1 MGVSDKQ
8 RQGAPLPGLRAA
20 DLDRLALA
28 YVGRY
33 ATTARKLSD
42 YLSRKI
48 AQRGW
53 ADADPPAPDV
63 VVGRMIRL
71 KYIDDE
77 AFAGARAA
85 TLTRRGLGAR
95 RVTADLMRAGI
106 DRDTVAA
113 IGGALRGE
121 ADRAALAYARRRR
134 LGPFA
139 ATPPNAPER
148 QRHLAAMCRAG
159 HDYAVARRVLDL
171 DGDFVQDDLDIFGI

>member
-1 MGVSDKQ
+1 MGVRDRQ
-8 RQGAPLPGLRAA
+8 RRATPLPGLRAN

-33 ATTARKLSD
+33 STTARKLSD
-42 YLSRKI
+42 YLLRKV

-53 ADADPPAPDV
+53 ADADPPAVDV
-63 VVGRMIRL
+63 VVGRMAEL

-77 AFAGARAA
+77 VFAGSRAA

-113 IGGALRGE
+113 IGGALQDK
-121 ADRAALAYARRRR
+121 ADAAALAYARRRR

-139 ATPPNAPER
+139 ATLPDPATR
-148 QRHLAAMCRAG
+148 TRHLAAMYRAG
-159 HDYAVARRVLDL
+159 HDYAIARRVLDL